1 MLTASPS
8 RAVSL
13 GSDANTS
20 NLRTFWRLNAWGAG
34 AALALVVA
42 VMAGRT
48 ELGAQRAHAVL
59 TAMLSPPPSPDQQM
73 SDQMAAWSSGFDKQM
88 RRQAEIIRTL
98 TEQRDDLAD
107 KVGAL
112 ERQVNELGGTMART
126 SARLEGEARSAQ
138 QAAAAASVA
147 AASASR
153 LAQMRPDPARPDP
166 ARPEPARLEPPESSP
181 QAVAANVPLTPSP
194 VRTVTAPQPAPQPAP
209 SGAPLNLLPPGQIHP
224 ATIPAAGFPTVA
236 GAQPTPTYTG
246 TVPMPAAPEGNGPP
260 GMMRPFP
267 VTPPSPSAA
276 AAAESP
282 VPLPR
287 PAVKPSQPGAPIRAP
302 LFQSNPLMTTGIF
315 DTPADTGAI
324 AAPTMTEYAIDLGAA
339 ATIEALRTRWSD
351 LKVSQSPLLDNLR
364 PLVALKESRSG
375 QELHLVAGPLT
386 NNAAGARLCA
396 VLSSGG
402 LSCQPTLYEGQRLAA
417 R

>member
-8 RAVSL
+8 RAVPL

-20 NLRTFWRLNAWGAG
+20 NLRTFWRLYAWGAG
-34 AALALVVA
+34 AALALIVA

-59 TAMLSPPPSPDQQM
+59 AAMLSPPPSPDQQL
-73 SDQMAAWSSGFDKQM
+73 SDQMAAWSNGFDKQM
-88 RRQAEIIRTL
+88 RRQAEIIRTV
-98 TEQRDDLAD
+98 TEQRDGLAD

-112 ERQVNELGGTMART
+112 ERQVNELGSTLAHT

-153 LAQMRPDPARPDP
+153 LAQTRPEP
-166 ARPEPARLEPPESSP
+166 ARPEPAESAP
-181 QAVAANVPLTPSP
+181 QAVAANGPLTPLP
-194 VRTVTAPQPAPQPAP
+194 VRTVTAPQP
-209 SGAPLNLLPPGQIHP
+209 GAAGPPLNLLPPGQIH
-224 ATIPAAGFPTVA
+224 AVTTPAAGFPAMA
-236 GAQPTPTYTG
+236 GAPPAPTSTG
-246 TVPMPAAPEGNGPP
+246 TIPMPAAPEGNGPP

-267 VTPPSPSAA
+267 VIPPSPSAA
-276 AAAESP
+276 AAAEP
-282 VPLPR
+282 VPPMPLLR
-287 PAVKPSQPGAPIRAP
+287 PAAAKPPQPAAPIRAP

-315 DTPADTGAI
+315 DTPAEPGVI
-324 AAPTMTEYAIDLGAA
+324 AAPTVTEFAIDLGAA
-339 ATIEALRTRWSD
+339 ATVEALRTRWSD

-364 PLVALKESRSG
+364 PLVTLKESRSG

-396 VLSSGG
+396 VLAGGG
-402 LSCQPTLYEGQRLAA
+402 LTCQPTLYEGQRLTA

>member
-20 NLRTFWRLNAWGAG
+20 NLRTFWRLYAWGAG
-34 AALALVVA
+34 AVLALVVA

-59 TAMLSPPPSPDQQM
+59 TAMLSPPPSPDQQL
-73 SDQMAAWSSGFDKQM
+73 SEQMAAWSSGFDKQM

-98 TEQRDDLAD
+98 TEQRDGLAD
-107 KVGAL
+107 NMGAL
-112 ERQVNELGGTMART
+112 ERQVNELGGTLART

-153 LAQMRPDPARPDP
+153 LAQMRPEP
-166 ARPEPARLEPPESSP
+166 ARPEPAESGP
-181 QAVAANVPLTPSP
+181 QAVAANAPLTPSP
-194 VRTVTAPQPAPQPAP
+194 VRTVTAPQPAAQPAP

-224 ATIPAAGFPTVA
+224 ATTPAAGFPTMA
-236 GAQPTPTYTG
+236 GAQPAPTYTG
-246 TVPMPAAPEGNGPP
+246 TIPMPAAPEGNGPP

-267 VTPPSPSAA
+267 VTPPSHSAA
-276 AAAESP
+276 TSAAEPASP
-282 VPLPR
+282 LPLPR
-287 PAVKPSQPGAPIRAP
+287 PAAKSSQPAAPIRAP

-315 DTPADTGAI
+315 DTPADTGAV
-324 AAPTMTEYAIDLGAA
+324 AASTVTEYAIDLGAA

-396 VLSSGG
+396 VLAGGG
-402 LSCQPTLYEGQRLAA
+402 LSCQPTLYEGQRLSA